1 MDVNFSAKSQAL
13 TLISCTPL
21 YSSPSPSSSF
31 CTLRREFLGCGHNLR
46 PPGLRSPK
54 KCKNLRFRV
63 QSPSR
68 FYFKASLGSQPVLV
82 VVAVAAVFAFSVVF
96 LSYSRRR
103 KNSREVSG
111 PSGFA
116 ISQLSRDVMNQFM
129 ESAILGFGD
138 LHKETSEKESRATMD
153 IVEEV
158 SHASKDKEAPWQEIA
173 LMQEETHVTNTSESS
188 RLDVLSS
195 NAKNCV
201 SVRETEEA
209 GPSILPPL
217 LSESGLLQP
226 LVFATEMP
234 ELHLEE
240 REMETEF
247 GYDLSTPVV
256 QTKSIAAS
264 VPDII
269 ALEGVNE
276 RKNRG
281 GRPGEESEII
291 SFTGIF
297 RDTIREEL
305 YTFYEAKQSVMK
317 PMPNFNGIKTL
328 ASNASL
334 LDGNGVSFQM
344 RNATSKEAELSA
356 QNSHSSADYVEG
368 KMSLS
373 CYKEGSSGKR
383 NDLVKGKGFPRDK
396 NRRLPPLSDHRNLSQ
411 FPLSNGMTVKEKYH
425 DSEKFSAY
433 NRLLS
438 EGRLSDCIQ
447 LLEDM
452 EKMGLLDMDKV
463 YHAKFFKICRS
474 QKAVTEAF
482 RFAKLIPTPTLSTF
496 NMLMSVCATSQDS
509 AGAFQ
514 VLQLVREAGLKADC
528 KLYTTLISTCAKSGK
543 VDAMFE
549 VFHEMVNAEVEPNV
563 HTYGALID
571 GCGRAGQVAK
581 AFGAYG
587 IMRSKKVEPD
597 RVVFNALIT
606 ACGQSG
612 AVDRAFDVLAEMRAE
627 TQPIDPDHIT
637 VGALIKACT
646 NAGQVDRAREVYK
659 MIDQYNIKGTPEVYT
674 IAVNSHSQIG
684 DWEFAYSV
692 YTDMTRKG
700 VVPDEAK
707 NWQKALEL
715 YVDIKSMKLN
725 PTVSTMN
732 ALITA
737 LCEGEQLEKA
747 MEVLS
752 DMKRAGL
759 CPNTITYSI
768 LLVASEK
775 KDDIDVGLMILSQAR
790 KDSIAPNLVMCRCL
804 VGMCLRRFEK
814 ACALG
819 EPVLSFN
826 SGRPQIDNKWTSSA
840 LMVYRE
846 TVSAG
851 VIPTMELLSQVL
863 GCLQFPRDVSLRNR
877 LIENLGVSADASRRS
892 NLCSLID
899 GFGEYDSRAFS
910 LLEEAASLG
919 VVSCVSFKKSPVIVD
934 TRRLQIRIAEVY
946 LLTVLK
952 GLKHRLAAGAK
963 LPSMTILL
971 PTETTQV
978 LAPKGEKAINL
989 AGRISQAVASML
1001 RRLGLP
1007 YQGNESRGK
1016 IRINGLATRRWCQPK
1031 LAAPFSGKDN
1041 ELSSSQSRLGTGI
1054 SLQQR
1059 KIRTGNLSLD

>member
-31 CTLRREFLGCGHNLR
+31 STLRREFLGCGHNLR

-54 KCKNLRFRV
+54 KCKNIRFRI

-234 ELHLEE
+234 ELQLEE
-240 REMETEF
+240 RQMETEF

-396 NRRLPPLSDHRNLSQ
+396 NGRLPPLSDHRNLSQ

-674 IAVNSHSQIG
+674 IAVSSHSQIG

-700 VVPDEAK
+700 VVPDEMFLSALIDVAGHAGKLDAAFEVIQEARIQGIPLGIVSYSSLMGACSNAK

-790 KDSIAPNLVMCRCL
+790 KDSVAPNLVMCRCL

-952 GLKHRLAAGAK
+952 GLKHRLAAGT
-963 LPSMTILL
+963 LD
-971 PTETTQV
+971 
-978 LAPKGEKAINL
+978 
-989 AGRISQAVASML
+989 
-1001 RRLGLP
+1001 
-1007 YQGNESRGK
+1007 RGPCSHDTCRY
-1016 IRINGLATRRWCQPK
+1016 IMYAHYLCI
-1031 LAAPFSGKDN
+1031 D
-1041 ELSSSQSRLGTGI
+1041 
-1054 SLQQR
+1054 
-1059 KIRTGNLSLD
+1059 